1 MFFGRFFLN
10 GGRIVNVFLKDILA
24 ALHFVLFM
32 YGNIKRK
39 VKKVVSLMNFKCS
52 QLTLLESSETMSN
65 KRIFFLLF
73 LL

>member
-32 YGNIKRK
+32 YGSIKGK
-39 VKKVVSLMNFKCS
+39 VKKMVSVMNFEYS
-52 QLTLLESSETMSN
+52 QLTLLESSETMSSH
-65 KRIFFLLF
+65 KFIAV
-73 LL
+73 